1 MKNEQSSCCGP
12 FRAVLGV
19 ILSLVCSGVATAQG
33 HSSTQLRRFIDN
45 QVGGIQKLIV
55 PAHDADLPQPRLADG
70 SPDPF
75 FQTTEAKRYLG
86 KQLFHDPVRMVR
98 IRPEFGGV
106 PATAQTASCAS
117 CHMGEAASKAGTLLN
132 FAAGGE
138 GRHYTDAKGNF
149 IPRRRPRTDIL
160 PILRQHPLFPGD
172 AMVDELPTL
181 TDIYELAVGSPA
193 RGRKQ
198 PPPGQLL
205 RTGRLDALDS
215 VARSAPGV
223 IGAAFNNRLLM
234 GGFAGEPDE
243 SPGGL
248 NPFGHPAQENV
259 ALLLLDAHRMLEDQS
274 AELQQFATYR
284 KLFRDAFPE
293 EAEHADATG
302 DLNLLINDVTVFR
315 ATATFLRATVTRNTP
330 WDRFLA
336 GDDRALTPAQRRG
349 ARLFFTSARN
359 GGAGCYTCH
368 SGPMLNKQVT
378 DPDVA
383 GVGQFVEENFYNLG
397 LADHPLQALN
407 RAGRHQPN
415 FRDDGRKEITGRDSD
430 AFKFRVLTLRQ
441 LKDARFFFHNGSF
454 TKVKDVVRY
463 FNAGVPQDAEA
474 AAAGT
479 LTTRFTRPR
488 GPGSPRGL
496 GLSDEQVDDL
506 TDFLEN
512 SLYDPAFVHYD
523 PRSPTRMFQLSPPD
537 FLYSVYR
544 PDLVAAGATDGR
556 PAVDGRPLSGLPQD
570 NDDALSRRDM
580 GLEFLDVTDRL
591 TIASIAAG
599 SRDADDDG
607 DRQAADGGRSG
618 EGPAGRASEERR
630 VYRIT
635 NNGSSPVDTH
645 LLVIARGLSFQVEM
659 TNGSGRTSNG
669 DPYRRVFL
677 PNGVLTPGQS
687 IDVTLRF
694 RRHRQAPPVS
704 FTLTLLSGQ
713 GNP

>member
-1 MKNEQSSCCGP
+1 MTHEHPYLYPGGL
-12 FRAVLGV
+12 V
-19 ILSLVCSGVATAQG
+19 LSLAASLLFSASGIAAAQG
-33 HSSTQLRRFIDN
+33 NSSTQLRRFIDQ
-45 QVGGIQKLIV
+45 QVGGIEKLIV
-55 PAHDADLPQPRLADG
+55 PGRDADLPQPRLADG
-70 SPDPF
+70 RPDPF
-75 FQTTEAKRYLG
+75 FQITEAKRYLG

-106 PATAQTASCAS
+106 LATRQTATCAS

-138 GRHYTDAKGNF
+138 GRHYTDADGNF

-160 PILRQHPLFPGD
+160 PRLRQTPLFPGD
-172 AMVDELPTL
+172 ALVDALPTL
-181 TDIYELAVGSPA
+181 TDIYEFAVGSPA
-193 RGRKQ
+193 RGRKL
-198 PPPGQLL
+198 PDPGRLL

-215 VARSAPGV
+215 VARNAPGV
-223 IGAAFNNRLLM
+223 IGAAFNNRLLL
-234 GGFAGEPDE
+234 GGFAGEPDDA
-243 SPGGL
+243 PGGL

-274 AELQQFATYR
+274 AELQKYDR
-284 KLFRDAFPE
+284 YVKLFREAFPE
-293 EAEHADATG
+293 EAKQADATG
-302 DLNLLINDVTVFR
+302 NLDLLINDLTVVR
-315 ATATFLRATVTRNTP
+315 ATATFLRATVTRDTP

-336 GDDRALTPAQRRG
+336 GDNAALTSAQRRG

-368 SGPMLNKQVT
+368 SGPMLNKQVN

-397 LADHPLQALN
+397 LSDHPLQALN
-407 RAGRHQPN
+407 VVGRTDPN
-415 FRDDGRKEITGRDSD
+415 FRDDGRREITARDSD

-441 LKDARFFFHNGSF
+441 LKDARFFFHNGAF
-454 TKVKDVVRY
+454 TRVKDVVRY
-463 FNAGVPQDAEA
+463 FNGGIPQDAQA

-479 LTTRFTRPR
+479 LTIRFTHPR
-488 GPGSPRGL
+488 GPSSPPGL
-496 GLSDEQVDDL
+496 GLNDDQIDDL

-512 SLYDPAFVHYD
+512 GLYDPAFVHFD

-544 PDLVAAGATDGR
+544 PDLAAMGAT
-556 PAVDGRPLSGLPQD
+556 DGRPLSGLPQD
-570 NDDALSRRDM
+570 NNDPLSRRDM
-580 GLEFLDVTDRL
+580 GLEFLDVTSRV
-591 TIASIAAG
+591 SIALIDASRTG
-599 SRDADDDG
+599 EDRRDA
-607 DRQAADGGRSG
+607 ADVDFGG
-618 EGPAGRASEERR
+618 EEQR

-635 NNGSSPVDTH
+635 NDGTRPVDTH
-645 LLVIARGLSFQVEM
+645 LLVITSGLSFQIEM
-659 TNGSGRTSNG
+659 TNASGRTSTG

-687 IDVTLRF
+687 VDVSLQF
-694 RRHRQAPPVS
+694 RRHRQSPPVS
-704 FTLTLLSGQ
+704 FTFKLLSGQ